1 VTSEDAAEV
10 LRQLRRFL
18 LALSI
23 MLFAGAIV
31 ELWLVGHT
39 QSWLQWI
46 PFVLSA
52 MGSAT
57 VFIVLF
63 RSTPATV
70 RVLRV
75 SMGVIVLGTLLGV
88 YEHISGNIELE
99 REVNPTANSSRLLWR
114 GVTGG
119 NPLLAPGVLAIA
131 ALLAVSATY
140 RYER

>member
-1 VTSEDAAEV
+1 METAEV
-10 LRQLRRFL
+10 LRQLRQFL

-23 MLFAGAIV
+23 MLFGGAII

-46 PFVLSA
+46 PFVLSTIGTA
-52 MGSAT
+52 IALT
-57 VFIVLF
+57 VLL
-63 RSTPATV
+63 RTTPATV
-70 RVLRV
+70 RALRV
-75 SMGVIVLGTLLGV
+75 CMGVIVLGTLLGV
-88 YEHISGNIELE
+88 YEHVTGNIRLE
-99 REVNPTANSSRLLWR
+99 REIKPTANSSRLLWR

-140 RYER
+140 RNEV

>member
-1 VTSEDAAEV
+1 VTRDDAAEV

-46 PFVLSA
+46 PFVLSGV
-52 MGSAT
+52 GSAT
-57 VFIVLF
+57 VFIVLL
-63 RSTPATV
+63 RTTPAAV
-70 RVLRV
+70 RALRLC
-75 SMGVIVLGTLLGV
+75 MGVIVLGTLLGV
-88 YEHISGNIELE
+88 YEHVSGNIKLE
-99 REVNPTANSSRLLWR
+99 REVNPGANSSRLLWR
-114 GVTGG
+114 GVSGG

-140 RYER
+140 RQEQ